1 MQSDNFQELQAF
13 QKPWVRVC
21 QTLMIFAR
29 VTAMEGVLT
38 FTFRNAF
45 VQGNVD
51 LRFAGKTDLPSVEN
65 ERPTEMSRNKR
76 PALNAATITYT
87 VSMNYPRITLQ
98 AASQLPSACVD
109 HYRAAIKALFTSD
122 DQVLLTSAII
132 DRT

>member
-1 MQSDNFQELQAF
+1 
-13 QKPWVRVC
+13 
-21 QTLMIFAR
+21 MIFAR
-29 VTAMEGVLT
+29 VTAMEGVLWR
-38 FTFRNAF
+38 FRNAF
-45 VQGNVD
+45 LQGSDD

-76 PALNAATITYT
+76 PTLNAATVTYT

-98 AASQLPSACVD
+98 GASQLPSARVD

>member
-1 MQSDNFQELQAF
+1 MRRSAHEFYACNNAG
-13 QKPWVRVC
+13 RR
-21 QTLMIFAR
+21 A
-29 VTAMEGVLT
+29 LT

-45 VQGNVD
+45 PQGNDD

-76 PALNAATITYT
+76 PALNAATVTYT
-87 VSMNYPRITLQ
+87 VSMNYPRITLRG
-98 AASQLPSACVD
+98 ASQLPSACV
-109 HYRAAIKALFTSD
+109 HYHAAIKALFTSD